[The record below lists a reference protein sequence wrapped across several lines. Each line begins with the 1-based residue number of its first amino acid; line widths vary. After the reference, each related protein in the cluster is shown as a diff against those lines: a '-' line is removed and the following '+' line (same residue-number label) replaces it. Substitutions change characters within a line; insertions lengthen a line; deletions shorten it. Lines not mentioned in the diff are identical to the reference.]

1 MSVAEMKKIIVEK
14 LDALSQ
20 EQLVDL
26 EQFIDGINNPTEKEY
41 DLMQHVEN
49 IVSDRGDVLKKLAK

>member
-1 MSVAEMKKIIVEK
+1 MKKIIVEK

-26 EQFIDGINNPTEKEY
+26 EQFIDGINNPTEKEH
-41 DLMQHVEN
+41 DLMQHVKN
-49 IVSDRGDVLKKLAK
+49 IVSERGDVLKKLAK

>member
-1 MSVAEMKKIIVEK
+1 MIVAEMKKIIVEK

-49 IVSDRGDVLKKLAK
+49 IVSERGDVLKKLAK